1 MSSWRKCQ
9 WRPNALLKWCL
20 GEIIIFDNIC
30 MKDWRWIVPQS
41 FIVTVVVIWS
51 PNVLNNSQVLLMMH
65 QHLVR
70 AMVWTGLFFGW
81 CKYVKAYYTCKHFTY
96 GRVLTHKRNF
106 FSVFFPDSLSWSIFV
121 SSLCHFEEPDWST
134 PWFQFNTKSSY
145 DSDLDAHRFQVLYG
159 GLWVRWFP
167 FKIIS
172 QAEEIL
178 NTRITIDTKTVR
190 QICFQILQCRCRLSL
205 IIHAKKV
212 LSFISSAFA
221 SKVFIQP
228 FLQPVRGR
236 GSPLFETLYKL
247 LNTKIFWKYYL
258 ILGSASR

>member
-20 GEIIIFDNIC
+20 GEIITFDNIC

-106 FSVFFPDSLSWSIFV
+106 FSVFSQILWAGQYLSHLFAILRSQIEAHLGF
-121 SSLCHFEEPDWST
+121 SST
-134 PWFQFNTKSSY
+134 PR
-145 DSDLDAHRFQVLYG
+145 AHM
-159 GLWVRWFP
+159 
-167 FKIIS
+167 
-172 QAEEIL
+172 IL
-178 NTRITIDTKTVR
+178 I
-190 QICFQILQCRCRLSL
+190 
-205 IIHAKKV
+205 
-212 LSFISSAFA
+212 
-221 SKVFIQP
+221 
-228 FLQPVRGR
+228 
-236 GSPLFETLYKL
+236 
-247 LNTKIFWKYYL
+247 
-258 ILGSASR
+258 